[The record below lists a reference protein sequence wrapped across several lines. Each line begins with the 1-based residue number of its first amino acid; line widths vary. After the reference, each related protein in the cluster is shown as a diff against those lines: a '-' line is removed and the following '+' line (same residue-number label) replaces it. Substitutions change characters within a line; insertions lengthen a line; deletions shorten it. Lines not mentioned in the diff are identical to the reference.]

1 MPGFKLPP
9 LGPASRREPDPV
21 TEGQPQPASIEPSP
35 LEVAEQRRGE
45 RDDVIRQSMAEQAV
59 QGRSEGLMAAQQ
71 EALETIQAGDAQIKL
86 WRLLSG
92 QYHYSNVSVETIKSA
107 AATEMPG
114 MGAKQG
120 MRFIV
125 RRIAVI
131 APKGSKLRLYLN
143 TVVVSQFIEVIT
155 NVQEFSGEAPGNL
168 WIGGQKRVIPVIVG
182 AEEEGQAVVRF
193 EGDLVPFEHLSW

>member
-1 MPGFKLPP
+1 MPGFRLPP
-9 LGPASRREPDPV
+9 LGPASRREPV
-21 TEGQPQPASIEPSP
+21 ASSEGQPEPAGIEPGP

-59 QGRSEGLMAAQQ
+59 QGRSEGLMASQLEGQ
-71 EALETIQAGDAQIKL
+71 ETIQAGDAQVKL

-92 QYHYSNVSVETIKSA
+92 QYHYSNVSVETITSA
-107 AATEMPG
+107 LATEMPG

-125 RRIAVI
+125 RRIAVL

-143 TVVVSQFIEVIT
+143 TVTPGQFIEVIT

-182 AEEEGQAVVRF
+182 AEETGQAMVRF
-193 EGDLVPFEHLSW
+193 EGDLVPYEHLSW